1 MDCGAENSRRDVS
14 WVQSGF
20 QEVSGEMWVGF
31 SVGRKG
37 EVAGGL
43 GEIGGR
49 ILGCSWGVSGSGSL
63 RKEERKVW
71 CFLVDFRGRTGLSL
85 AGDSLWKASFSPPGE
100 LSLFSSLFPPP
111 IGSDF
116 PSFLP

>member
-1 MDCGAENSRRDVS
+1 MECGAENSGRDAS
-14 WVQSGF
+14 WVRSGF
-20 QEVSGEMWVGF
+20 QEVFGEMWVGF

-63 RKEERKVW
+63 WKEEPEVG
-71 CFLVDFRGRTGLSL
+71 CFSVNFRGRTGLSL
-85 AGDSLWKASFSPPGE
+85 AGDSLE
-100 LSLFSSLFPPP
+100 CLLLSSGINLGLFSSPFPLKRTLISPP
-111 IGSDF
+111 FS
-116 PSFLP
+116 L